1 MFAWVR
7 LANDLWWPGCVLEA
21 ETDAAFTHLPAL
33 KIMQLYGRGIIPIDT
48 SREESVTLWTG
59 SNSEDVTIFL
69 GLHENQDISEEL
81 CVDFQH
87 AMKEVASQMS
97 AIAATVMAADGASQQ
112 VTLVK
117 TTKRET
123 AIPWDNYFMAV
134 AFLSA

>member
-1 MFAWVR
+1 
-7 LANDLWWPGCVLEA
+7 
-21 ETDAAFTHLPAL
+21 
-33 KIMQLYGRGIIPIDT
+33 MQLYGRGIIPIDT

-59 SNSEDVTIFL
+59 SNIEDVKIFL

-97 AIAATVMAADGASQQ
+97 AIAATVVAADGASQQ